1 MKMNKEY
8 VDKINE
14 KLEKRS
20 YMFHREYQ
28 IDNGFNGTTID
39 VCTSKNDQ
47 NSTWVGVIGV
57 EKISELIEDLEN
69 IRDCVKEITGCEF

>member
-20 YMFHREYQ
+20 YRFNREYQ
-28 IDNGFNGTTID
+28 VSSDPFRTTLT

-47 NSTWVGVIGV
+47 NSTWCEVIGV

-69 IRDCVKEITGCEF
+69 IRDYVKEITGCEF